1 MISLDTSILA
11 RYYVDAGQDAEA
23 AKQRP
28 LALKIMESRQH
39 LFVSRTVALELA
51 WLLRAVYGFGAADVC
66 RVLTHLLG
74 LPHVT
79 VEDAALVAAAVESS
93 RRGLDF
99 ADTFHLAASSGCTQ
113 LVTFDQQFSQRA
125 GGIGL
130 SPPVNVPTA

>member
-1 MISLDTSILA
+1 MISLDTNILA
-11 RYYVDAGQDAEA
+11 RYYIDAGQDVEA

-28 LALKIMESRQH
+28 LALTIMESRQR

-51 WLLRAVYGFGAADVC
+51 WLLRAAYGFGAGDVC

-99 ADTFHLAASSGCTQ
+99 ADALHLAGSSGCTQ
-113 LVTFDQQFSQRA
+113 FVTFDRQFSKKA
-125 GGIGL
+125 GRFGL
-130 SPPVNVPTA
+130 NLPVSLPGD

>member
-1 MISLDTSILA
+1 MISLDTNILA
-11 RYYVDAGQDAEA
+11 RFYVDAGQDVEA
-23 AKQRP
+23 GKQRP
-28 LALKIMESRQH
+28 LALKIMETRQR

-51 WLLRAVYGFGAADVC
+51 WLLRAAYGFGAGDVC

-99 ADTFHLAASSGCTQ
+99 ADALHLAASSGCTQ
-113 LVTFDQQFSQRA
+113 FVTFDQQFSKRA
-125 GGIGL
+125 SRLG
-130 SPPVNVPTA
+130 SSTPVNVPAD